1 MRKHFIEEMCDT
13 LMYFNDLMLCYGV
26 TPEELEMMLQEL
38 RRKRDRQMRR
48 RTPVRREPSFRIVD
62 PVSIQDEMR
71 DFMQDMRD
79 FIRNPFGKRH

>member
-1 MRKHFIEEMCDT
+1 M
-13 LMYFNDLMLCYGV
+13 